1 MSRLQIHVCNPC
13 GLQAPSFQS
22 VSSLISAKW
31 RLLFS
36 SLTLLGRLK
45 QPYREGK
52 EVIEFNES
60 LPFLV
65 FTVLP
70 LTFHINAATLTI
82 TNAFMCLSEQL
93 VGKEDRLLITEWHLF
108 RSCGVLNS
116 ECSKKQDALCFLV
129 FPNKVII

>member
-36 SLTLLGRLK
+36 SLTLLGRQK

-52 EVIEFNES
+52 EVIVFNES

-82 TNAFMCLSEQL
+82 TKAFMCLSEQL
-93 VGKEDRLLITEWHLF
+93 VGKEDRLLI
-108 RSCGVLNS
+108 S
-116 ECSKKQDALCFLV
+116 
-129 FPNKVII
+129 